1 VVEETS
7 PPIDLEAREEGSGPV
22 VLLVH
27 GIGGDHTLWNEV
39 IPLLSERFRVLAPD
53 LRGHGRTPAP
63 PGSKFTCS
71 EMIGD
76 LLRLLD
82 RRKVDSAHWVGLSA
96 GAFLALRVG
105 LDQPARVRS
114 LSMIAGAVYADSHMR
129 SIIERWAQTL
139 SKDGR
144 DAYALRLLKDLY
156 YPDWIEAHLEI
167 ADRLRADVAERDL
180 GPAGRWAR
188 SVSGFDERDRITT
201 LRRPVL
207 LVQGIDDAVVD
218 AAHGRIFRQS
228 VPAAQLRL
236 LPQTGHMV
244 PVERPTETAEAVI
257 SFLTSVEAGPG
268 PGGSA

>member
-1 VVEETS
+1 MPEEAS
-7 PPIDLEAREEGSGPV
+7 PPIDLESRDEGTGPT

-27 GIGGDHTLWNEV
+27 GVGGDHTLWNEV
-39 IPLLSERFRVLAPD
+39 VPRLSERFRVLAPD

-63 PGSKFTCS
+63 AASTFTFA
-71 EMIGD
+71 EMMGD

-82 RRKVDSAHWVGLSA
+82 RKKVDSAHWVGLSG
-96 GAFLALRVG
+96 GAFLGLRVG
-105 LDQPARVRS
+105 LDQPARLRS
-114 LSMIAGAVYADSHMR
+114 LSMISGAGYADSHMR
-129 SIIERWAQTL
+129 SIIDRWAQTL
-139 SKDGR
+139 AKEGR

-167 ADRLRADVAERDL
+167 ADRLRDEVADRDL

-188 SVSGFDERDRITT
+188 SVSAFDERDRIGT
-201 LRRPVL
+201 LNRPVL
-207 LVQGIDDAVVD
+207 LIQGMDDGVVD

-228 VPAAQLRL
+228 VPGAQLRL

-257 SFLTSVEAGPG
+257 SFVTSVEAGPR
-268 PGGSA
+268 PG